1 VNEHCASGCS
11 TLIDSLLADLVNF
24 VGPDWEQEDD
34 ITLMTLERETPTDPS
49 QAEQE
54 QVRGETRTLAE
65 FALPS
70 VMGNECEAMTQV
82 VAAVKELDLP
92 DSQIQRL
99 RTAVS
104 EATMNAI
111 EHGNKKQPELPVRIH
126 VLVSDT
132 ALTVRITDQGGGHP
146 IPEPQIPDLE
156 AKLAGLQS
164 PRGWGLFMIEHMV
177 DEMHVTADESHHTVE
192 LVLHLKGD
200 AHANPGD

>member
-1 VNEHCASGCS
+1 
-11 TLIDSLLADLVNF
+11 
-24 VGPDWEQEDD
+24 
-34 ITLMTLERETPTDPS
+34 
-49 QAEQE
+49 
-54 QVRGETRTLAE
+54 
-65 FALPS
+65 
-70 VMGNECEAMTQV
+70 
-82 VAAVKELDLP
+82 
-92 DSQIQRL
+92 
-99 RTAVS
+99 
-104 EATMNAI
+104 MNAI

-132 ALTVRITDQGGGHP
+132 ALTVRITDHGGGRP

-177 DEMHVTADESHHTVE
+177 DKMHVTADESHHTVE

>member
-1 VNEHCASGCS
+1 
-11 TLIDSLLADLVNF
+11 
-24 VGPDWEQEDD
+24 
-34 ITLMTLERETPTDPS
+34 
-49 QAEQE
+49 
-54 QVRGETRTLAE
+54 
-65 FALPS
+65 
-70 VMGNECEAMTQV
+70 MGNECEAMTQV

-111 EHGNKKQPELPVRIH
+111 EHGNKKQPELPVRIQ

-132 ALTVRITDQGGGHP
+132 ALTVRITDRGGGRP

-200 AHANPGD
+200 DHANPGD